1 MNSALNLLLFAALL
15 PVCSPAY
22 AAAPQP
28 LENRT
33 PVLTVLALD
42 YAGLRGDAARE
53 LQSLTTELMS
63 RAGIRVEWVWC
74 NAGRPDA
81 RSVLCA
87 ARLTPGI
94 VVIRILTR
102 HPADYR
108 RLTEPLGYA
117 VIEEGYVS
125 LYASE
130 IRQVAV
136 HWDLSFGCLLGYAA
150 VHEIGHLL
158 LGREHT
164 RSGVMRAVWGRS
176 ECSRMSQS
184 RLTFSQSE
192 GEAMRRSVPANT
204 TYRAAAAPAT
214 PAPES
219 FLQGVQHR

>member
-1 MNSALNLLLFAALL
+1 MNSALNLICFAALL
-15 PVCSPAY
+15 PVCSPAC
-22 AAAPQP
+22 AAAPKP
-28 LENRT
+28 PGGRT
-33 PVLTVLALD
+33 PALTVLALD

-63 RAGIRVEWVWC
+63 RTGIRVEWVWC
-74 NAGRPDA
+74 NAGRRDT
-81 RSVLCA
+81 RSVLCG
-87 ARLTPGI
+87 ARLTPDI
-94 VVIRILTR
+94 VVIRILAR
-102 HPADYR
+102 YPGGYR

-158 LGREHT
+158 LGREHS
-164 RSGVMRAVWGRS
+164 RSGVMRAVWRRS

-184 RLTFSQSE
+184 RLTFSESE

-204 TYRAAAAPAT
+204 TYRGAVTPAT
-214 PAPES
+214 PGPES
-219 FLQGVQHR
+219 FSQGVQRR

>member
-1 MNSALNLLLFAALL
+1 MNSALNLIWFAALL

-28 LENRT
+28 LEDRT
-33 PVLTVLALD
+33 PALTVLALD
-42 YAGLRGDAARE
+42 YAGLRRDAARE

-74 NAGRPDA
+74 NAGRRDA
-81 RSVLCA
+81 RSVLCG
-87 ARLTPGI
+87 ARLTPDI

-102 HPADYR
+102 NPGDYR

-158 LGREHT
+158 LGREHS

-176 ECSRMSQS
+176 ECGKMSQS
-184 RLTFSQSE
+184 RLTFSKSE
-192 GEAMRRSVPANT
+192 GEAMRQAVPAAA
-204 TYRAAAAPAT
+204 TYRAAATQGT
-214 PAPES
+214 PGPES
-219 FLQGVQHR
+219 FSQSMQSK

>member
-1 MNSALNLLLFAALL
+1 MNGALNLIWFAALL

-28 LENRT
+28 LEDRT
-33 PVLTVLALD
+33 PALTVLALD
-42 YAGLRGDAARE
+42 YAGLRRDAARE

-74 NAGRPDA
+74 NAGRRDA
-81 RSVLCA
+81 RSVLCGT
-87 ARLTPGI
+87 RLTPDI

-102 HPADYR
+102 NPGDYR

-158 LGREHT
+158 LGREHS

-176 ECSRMSQS
+176 ECGKMSQS
-184 RLTFSQSE
+184 RLTFSKPE
-192 GEAMRRSVPANT
+192 GAKLRQAVPAAA
-204 TYRAAAAPAT
+204 TYRSSAT
-214 PAPES
+214 QGTPGPES
-219 FLQGVQHR
+219 LSQSPQSK